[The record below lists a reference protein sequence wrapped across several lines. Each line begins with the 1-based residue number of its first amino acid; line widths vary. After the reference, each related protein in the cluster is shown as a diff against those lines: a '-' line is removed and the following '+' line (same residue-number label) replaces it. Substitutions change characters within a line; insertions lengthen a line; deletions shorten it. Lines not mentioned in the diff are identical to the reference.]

1 MRYFHRT
8 SLAPDAVLAEAD
20 DFFGSRLAPS
30 GSAARMRAFSGTIG
44 RITVRVT
51 AEGGHYTLVTVETD
65 QVGESEADKLAKRFL
80 AVVHQRVE
88 PGHEVR
94 GAY

>member
-8 SLAPDAVLAEAD
+8 ALSLD
-20 DFFGSRLAPS
+20 DVMHAAYEFYGGRLVPGPTGGRFRTYS
-30 GSAARMRAFSGTIG
+30 STVGKITI
-44 RITVRVT
+44 RVT

-80 AVVHQRVE
+80 ATVHRRVE
-88 PGHEVR
+88 PTHHVR

>member
-8 SLAPDAVLAEAD
+8 PLQPDAVLEEAD
-20 DFFGSRLAPS
+20 RFFGGVLTEASRAS
-30 GSAARMRAFSGTIG
+30 RSRSFKGTIG
-44 RITVRVT
+44 EVTVSVR
-51 AEGGHYTLVTVETD
+51 AEGGHYTFITVVTD

-80 AVVHQRVE
+80 GVVHRRAE
-88 PGHEVR
+88 PRHHVR

>member
-8 SLAPDAVLAEAD
+8 SLSPDAALQAAD
-20 DFFGSRLAPS
+20 RFLGGRLAPA
-30 GSAARMRAFSGTIG
+30 GAASRSRTYSGTIG
-44 RITVRVT
+44 RITIQVT

-80 AVVHQRVE
+80 AVVHQQVE
-88 PGHEVR
+88 PDHALR

>member
-8 SLAPDAVLAEAD
+8 SLKPEEVLAQAD
-20 DFFGSRLAPS
+20 QFLGARVGTGES
-30 GSAARMRAFSGTIG
+30 SARGRTFRGTVG
-44 RITVRVT
+44 AVKVSVR

-65 QVGESEADKLAKRFL
+65 QVGESEADKLAKRLL
-80 AVVHQRVE
+80 ALVHAKHE
-88 PGHEVR
+88 PAHTLR

>member
-8 SLAPDAVLAEAD
+8 ALAPDAVLQAAD
-20 DFFGSRLAPS
+20 RQFSGRLS
-30 GSAARMRAFSGTIG
+30 QTSSADRSRAFSGTIG
-44 RITVRVT
+44 RITIQVT
-51 AEGGHYTLVTVETD
+51 AEGGHYTLVTIETD

-80 AVVHQRVE
+80 GVVHKQLD
-88 PGHEVR
+88 PAHALR

>member
-8 SLAPDAVLAEAD
+8 SLTPDAVLAEAD
-20 DFFGSRLAPS
+20 AFLGARVGAAESSGRARVYRGTVGSVSL
-30 GSAARMRAFSGTIG
+30 
-44 RITVRVT
+44 TVR

-65 QVGESEADKLAKRFL
+65 QVGESEADKLAKRL
-80 AVVHQRVE
+80 LSLVHRKHE
-88 PGHEVR
+88 PAHTLR